1 MNPLNSHRKI
11 RVSPSMSPGMSR
23 PVQGGLTVTALV
35 FVPLLAVAGSDGF
48 RATLDFTTGV
58 LSLVSLSAAVA
69 WGLLATDRLFL
80 STRQRIIC
88 QGIHRATAIAA
99 LGFLL
104 LHGTVKIALGHVSV
118 IGALIPFGLGVTG
131 TAGLI
136 GFGSLAGLLMVVTA
150 ATGALRSAFA
160 HPSPTATRLGQSLGS
175 PREAGGIAGRWRALH
190 ALAYPAWCAAL
201 IHGLYAG
208 RAPATW
214 VVVMYGLC
222 LTAVA
227 GALCL
232 RLLPRP
238 TKRRIT
244 DRITTLMNA
253 DAGFDTPDPV
263 LRASSRPG
271 TDREAPL
278 GDLAGWSEPDREV
291 RGTPV
296 RPRTLSA
303 PAPPP
308 MPPPVPLSGS
318 LHAPHETHSLHEA
331 PTELLYGVQPQAYEP
346 PPRSSDRLADEPT
359 GGPGIGTA
367 GGSGIGSA
375 GGPGISAGYRFVSQ
389 AGDATRPPGSR
400 WPAPSPTPPAQAHH
414 GPQGAEHT
422 YAPPQEPPLYT
433 PPLHT
438 TPPYETPTYGTSAY
452 GTPTH
457 STPTYSAPTY
467 SAPTYS
473 TADATPSFDSAQ
485 TSSAQ
490 TSSAQTSSTQTPAYE
505 APYEATYVPAY
516 ESPSRAAPSAGP
528 STTATRSTPTPGTGA
543 EPSAGPFS
551 APPAGEP
558 WHAPAGDR
566 P

>member
-1 MNPLNSHRKI
+1 MNPHRKI

-23 PVQGGLTVTALV
+23 PVQGGLTVVALV
-35 FVPLLAVAGSDGF
+35 FIPLLAVAGSDAL

-80 STRQRIIC
+80 STRQRIVC
-88 QGIHRATAIAA
+88 QGVHRATAVAA

-104 LHGTVKIALGHVSV
+104 LHGTVKVALGHVSL
-118 IGALIPFGLGVTG
+118 IGALIPFGLGVTE

-160 HPSPTATRLGQSLGS
+160 QPPATATRLGQSLGA

-208 RAPATW
+208 RPPATW

-222 LTAVA
+222 LTGVA

-244 DRITTLMNA
+244 DRIAALLDP
-253 DAGFDTPDPV
+253 DAGFDMPDPV
-263 LRASSRPG
+263 LRGPVRSGPEREGPPG
-271 TDREAPL
+271 GPMGGRAPE
-278 GDLAGWSEPDREV
+278 GEV

-303 PAPPP
+303 PP
-308 MPPPVPLSGS
+308 MPPPVRLSGS
-318 LHAPHETHSLHEA
+318 YGTQPPHGMRPLDETQPLPYETRPLHGASPPRETSPLHGARPPYETRSLHEA
-331 PTELLYGVQPQAYEP
+331 PTEVRYGTEPSYGFPSPVYEP
-346 PPRSSDRLADEPT
+346 PPRPSDRLAD
-359 GGPGIGTA
+359 GP
-367 GGSGIGSA
+367 A
-375 GGPGISAGYRFVSQ
+375 GGPGISAGYRAVSQ
-389 AGDATRPPGSR
+389 AGGPARAHKAR
-400 WPAPSPTPPAQAHH
+400 WPAPSPAPPAQAHH
-414 GPQGAEHT
+414 GPPGAEHT

-433 PPLHT
+433 PPVHTEPPLHT
-438 TPPYETPTYGTSAY
+438 TPPSGP
-452 GTPTH
+452 PIH
-457 STPTYSAPTY
+457 STAES
-467 SAPTYS
+467 
-473 TADATPSFDSAQ
+473 TPSFDTAPIG
-485 TSSAQ
+485 A
-490 TSSAQTSSTQTPAYE
+490 AGPA
-505 APYEATYVPAY
+505 EATP
-516 ESPSRAAPSAGP
+516 SPYRAAAPAPEPHTGIPAPTPVS
-528 STTATRSTPTPGTGA
+528 RSTPSPGPG
-543 EPSAGPFS
+543 AGPFS
-551 APPAGEP
+551 APPAAGEP

>member
-1 MNPLNSHRKI
+1 
-11 RVSPSMSPGMSR
+11 MSR

-35 FVPLLAVAGSDGF
+35 FVPLLAVAGSDSF

-104 LHGTVKIALGHVSV
+104 LHGTVKIALGHVSL

-160 HPSPTATRLGQSLGS
+160 HPSPAATRLGQSLGS

-201 IHGLYAG
+201 VHGLYAG

-214 VVVMYGLC
+214 VVVMYSLC

-244 DRITTLMNA
+244 DRITALMSPDA
-253 DAGFDTPDPV
+253 DLDLPDPV
-263 LRASSRPG
+263 LRGSSRPG
-271 TDREAPL
+271 AERGPGRDREPPAADPEGGVPRTGRSGALRCARAPCRRRCPRRCPHPYRCPARCTRRRRNCCT
-278 GDLAGWSEPDREV
+278 GSSPRRTNRRPAAPTGSPTARWADRGPGRGWRRREV
-291 RGTPV
+291 RGWG
-296 RPRTLSA
+296 RRA
-303 PAPPP
+303 
-308 MPPPVPLSGS
+308 
-318 LHAPHETHSLHEA
+318 
-331 PTELLYGVQPQAYEP
+331 
-346 PPRSSDRLADEPT
+346 
-359 GGPGIGTA
+359 GPGSERRA
-367 GGSGIGSA
+367 
-375 GGPGISAGYRFVSQ
+375 
-389 AGDATRPPGSR
+389 AGDIGRIPRRLPGR
-400 WPAPSPTPPAQAHH
+400 
-414 GPQGAEHT
+414 
-422 YAPPQEPPLYT
+422 
-433 PPLHT
+433 
-438 TPPYETPTYGTSAY
+438 
-452 GTPTH
+452 
-457 STPTYSAPTY
+457 
-467 SAPTYS
+467 
-473 TADATPSFDSAQ
+473 
-485 TSSAQ
+485 
-490 TSSAQTSSTQTPAYE
+490 
-505 APYEATYVPAY
+505 
-516 ESPSRAAPSAGP
+516 
-528 STTATRSTPTPGTGA
+528 
-543 EPSAGPFS
+543 
-551 APPAGEP
+551 
-558 WHAPAGDR
+558 
-566 P
+566 

>member
-1 MNPLNSHRKI
+1 
-11 RVSPSMSPGMSR
+11 MSPGMSR

-35 FVPLLAVAGSDGF
+35 FVPLLAVAGSDSF

-104 LHGTVKIALGHVSV
+104 LHGTVKVALGHVSL

-160 HPSPTATRLGQSLGS
+160 HPSPAATRLGQSLGS

-201 IHGLYAG
+201 VHGLYAG

-214 VVVMYGLC
+214 VVVMYSLC

-244 DRITTLMNA
+244 DRITALLSPDA
-253 DAGFDTPDPV
+253 DLDLPDPV
-263 LRASSRPG
+263 LRGSSRPG
-271 TDREAPL
+271 AGRGPGRDREPPSADPE
-278 GDLAGWSEPDREV
+278 GWSAPDREV

-303 PAPPP
+303 PLPPP

-318 LHAPHETHSLHEA
+318 LHEA
-331 PTELLYGVQPQAYEP
+331 PTELLYGVQPPAYEP
-346 PPRSSDRLADEPT
+346 PPRSSDRLADGPV
-359 GGPGIGTA
+359 GGPGAGPGIGSA
-367 GGSGIGSA
+367 GGPGTGPAGGPGMGPAVGPGIGAS
-375 GGPGISAGYRFVSQ
+375 GGPGISAGYRAVSQ
-389 AGDATRPPGSR
+389 AGDATRPPGAR
-400 WPAPSPTPPAQAHH
+400 WPAPSPAPPAQAHH

-433 PPLHT
+433 SPLYT
-438 TPPYETPTYGTSAY
+438 TSPY
-452 GTPTH
+452 GTPA
-457 STPTYSAPTY
+457 YG
-467 SAPTYS
+467 
-473 TADATPSFDSAQ
+473 TADATSSFDSAPA
-485 TSSAQ
+485 SFDSAP
-490 TSSAQTSSTQTPAYE
+490 TGNVPTGSVPMPGAPAPSYE
-505 APYEATYVPAY
+505 ASYETPYPY
-516 ESPSRAAPSAGP
+516 RAAPAP
-528 STTATRSTPTPGTGA
+528 EPFDTAVPTPAVPITPTPGSGA
-543 EPSAGPFS
+543 EPPAGPFS

>member
-1 MNPLNSHRKI
+1 
-11 RVSPSMSPGMSR
+11 MSR

-80 STRQRIIC
+80 STRQRIVC

-104 LHGTVKIALGHVSV
+104 LHGTVKIALGHVSL

-131 TAGLI
+131 TSGLI

-160 HPSPTATRLGQSLGS
+160 HPSPTATRLGQSLVS

-222 LTAVA
+222 LAGVA

-244 DRITTLMNA
+244 DRITALMSPGA
-253 DAGFDTPDPV
+253 DFDMPDPV
-263 LRASSRPG
+263 LRGSSRPG
-271 TDREAPL
+271 AGRGPGRDREPPSADPE
-278 GDLAGWSEPDREV
+278 GWSAPDREV

-303 PAPPP
+303 PLSTPTPPP

-318 LHAPHETHSLHEA
+318 LHEA
-331 PTELLYGVQPQAYEP
+331 PTELLYGVQPPAYEP
-346 PPRSSDRLADEPT
+346 PPRSSDRLADGPVD
-359 GGPGIGTA
+359 GSGIGPGIGPGA
-367 GGSGIGSA
+367 GPGIGSA
-375 GGPGISAGYRFVSQ
+375 GGPGISAGYRAVSQ
-389 AGDATRPPGSR
+389 AGDATRPPDAR
-400 WPAPSPTPPAQAHH
+400 WPAPSPAPPAQAHH

-422 YAPPQEPPLYT
+422 YAPPQEPPLYAS
-433 PPLHT
+433 PLYT
-438 TPPYETPTYGTSAY
+438 TPPYDTA
-452 GTPTH
+452 
-457 STPTYSAPTY
+457 A
-467 SAPTYS
+467 YS
-473 TADATPSFDSAQ
+473 TADTTPSFDSAP
-485 TSSAQ
+485 TGSIPMPSS
-490 TSSAQTSSTQTPAYE
+490 PAPSYEPSYE
-505 APYEATYVPAY
+505 ASYGTPY
-516 ESPSRAAPSAGP
+516 RAAPAP
-528 STTATRSTPTPGTGA
+528 EPFDTAVPTPAVPITPTPGTGA
-543 EPSAGPFS
+543 EPPTGPFS

>member
-1 MNPLNSHRKI
+1 
-11 RVSPSMSPGMSR
+11 MSR

-80 STRQRIIC
+80 STRQRIVC

-104 LHGTVKIALGHVSV
+104 LHGTVKIALGHVSL

-160 HPSPTATRLGQSLGS
+160 HPSPAATRLGQSLGS

-201 IHGLYAG
+201 VHGLYAG

-214 VVVMYGLC
+214 VVVMYSLC

-244 DRITTLMNA
+244 DRITALISPDA
-253 DAGFDTPDPV
+253 DFDIPDPV
-263 LRASSRPG
+263 LRGSSRPG
-271 TDREAPL
+271 AERGPGRDREPPAP
-278 GDLAGWSEPDREV
+278 APEGWSAPDREV

-303 PAPPP
+303 PLPPP
-308 MPPPVPLSGS
+308 MPPPAPLSGS
-318 LHAPHETHSLHEA
+318 LQSGSLHEA
-331 PTELLYGVQPQAYEP
+331 PTELLYGVQPPAYEP
-346 PPRSSDRLADEPT
+346 PPRSSDRLADGPVGGPGAGPGIGAS
-359 GGPGIGTA
+359 GGPGIGSA
-367 GGSGIGSA
+367 GGPGIGSA
-375 GGPGISAGYRFVSQ
+375 GGPGISAGYRAVSQ
-389 AGDATRPPGSR
+389 AGDATRPPGAR
-400 WPAPSPTPPAQAHH
+400 WPAPSPAPPAQAHH

-422 YAPPQEPPLYT
+422 YAPPQEPPLYAS
-433 PPLHT
+433 PLYT
-438 TPPYETPTYGTSAY
+438 TSPY
-452 GTPTH
+452 GTPA
-457 STPTYSAPTY
+457 YG
-467 SAPTYS
+467 
-473 TADATPSFDSAQ
+473 TADATPSFDSAPTGSVPKPGAPAPSYG
-485 TSSAQ
+485 TSYE
-490 TSSAQTSSTQTPAYE
+490 TSYE
-505 APYEATYVPAY
+505 APYETPY
-516 ESPSRAAPSAGP
+516 RAAPAPESFD
-528 STTATRSTPTPGTGA
+528 TAVPTPAVPIPPTPGTGA
-543 EPSAGPFS
+543 EPPAGPFS